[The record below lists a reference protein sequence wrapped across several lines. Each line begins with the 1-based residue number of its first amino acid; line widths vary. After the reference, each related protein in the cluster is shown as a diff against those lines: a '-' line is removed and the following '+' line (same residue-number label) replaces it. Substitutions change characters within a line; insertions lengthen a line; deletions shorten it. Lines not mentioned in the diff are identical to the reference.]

1 MRLNDLLAQLE
12 TSLNIAAYR
21 DAWPTLDALNA
32 ELTAKASPE
41 LRERG
46 NGLLLRGS
54 DEVGEVYTA
63 VFPTAG
69 VLDGIMARA
78 LPGSLL
84 ISHYPQPYDGRAGFQ
99 ALSAESVAAFLERG
113 LSLYVLHA
121 PLAYGERMSTWRALA
136 RRLSIAIEGQLDT
149 EVGTVGCYGQPH
161 VDAAIR
167 NAFDFASLVYR
178 VEQGLG
184 IKNSQVVRHGSAVV
198 TRVAV
203 VPGDGADVA
212 ALQAAWQAGCT
223 AFVTGV
229 LNTEVD
235 DPSAQQ
241 RSQRFMLAALQLDMD
256 LIGASIYATCAPGMT
271 LLATWCQSLGLPAAF
286 IEGEPE
292 LAEFMEG

>member
-12 TSLNIAAYR
+12 SSLNVTAYR
-21 DAWPTLDALNA
+21 EVWLTLDALNA
-32 ELTAKASPE
+32 DLHATASPE

-46 NGLLLRGS
+46 NGLLLGGS
-54 DEVGEVYTA
+54 NEVSEVYTA
-63 VFPTAG
+63 VFPTAD
-69 VLDGIMARA
+69 VLDGMTARA

-84 ISHYPQPYDGRAGFQ
+84 ISHYPQPYEGRTGFQ
-99 ALSAESVAAFLERG
+99 ALPAESVMAFQERG

-121 PLAYGERMSTWRALA
+121 PLAYGERLSTGRALA
-136 RRLSIAIEGQLDT
+136 RRLGIAIEGQLDT
-149 EVGTVGCYGQPH
+149 EVGTVGCYGPPR

-178 VEQGLG
+178 VEQELG
-184 IKNSQVVRHGSAVV
+184 IKNSQVVRHGSALVA
-198 TRVAV
+198 RVAV

-223 AFVTGV
+223 AFVTGM
-229 LNTEVD
+229 LNTEIN
-235 DPSAQQ
+235 DPAAQQ
-241 RSQRFMLAALQLDMD
+241 RSRDFMLAALQLDID
-256 LIGASIYATCAPGMT
+256 LIGASIYATCAPGLT

-292 LAEFMEG
+292 LPEFLAG